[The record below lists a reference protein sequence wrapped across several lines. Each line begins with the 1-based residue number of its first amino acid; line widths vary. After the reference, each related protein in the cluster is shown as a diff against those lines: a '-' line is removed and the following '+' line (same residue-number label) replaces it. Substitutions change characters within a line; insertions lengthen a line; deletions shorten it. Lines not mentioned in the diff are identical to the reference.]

1 MMTSPNTIKS
11 IERSHPKLSPTC
23 NMTTYFRFVALPFFY
38 LFCTT
43 YLVQIAAG
51 NDEGQN
57 EQVTR
62 VFIFAGQSNM
72 VGSDS
77 KAKDI
82 ERFPP
87 FRGLEKPQPDVKF
100 SYCIGRENKMKSN
113 GWVDLK
119 PVNNVVGPELS
130 FARKVTQTIDS
141 PIAIIKVAAGGT
153 HLGGDWNPDHPKGF
167 KMYPLALEVVR
178 KSLAELEN
186 QNIKYKIEGFMWH
199 QGENDMFEK
208 DYMPNY
214 GANLKNFL
222 ASWRRD
228 LKIPNLKFYIGELC
242 TKTIWGMDLRPRM
255 YAISQGQKSVANA
268 DVLAEYIPTSHV
280 GVEIGGGVGLHYHY
294 GTLGQL
300 EHGVN
305 YADAYLRTI
314 GKLKTKTRKLKD
326 WPYRKNSS
334 VKLFVL
340 AGHRNMEG
348 ERAFVQ
354 DINPE
359 SESAKLLIDNPKIAF
374 KYSIGGGFKKSDGWE
389 PLGPAGYYDTFGPEL
404 SFGRSISTAFS
415 QKNNPAQQIAIAK
428 FTHSGTQVID
438 WSPEGSMAKD
448 RNIYP
453 EFIAFIKQSMKEL
466 SQRGHDVELAGVF
479 YHLGEN
485 DMSFSPFRKQAASW
499 LNATI
504 IQSRAELELPE
515 LKWFVTQQPPT
526 DDKSVNNIDV
536 VGMMEKQF
544 AEDPNTNHIKAFDL
558 PEQEKKLVLDS
569 KGVIALGELMAESYL
584 KIPATDQ

>member
-1 MMTSPNTIKS
+1 
-11 IERSHPKLSPTC
+11 
-23 NMTTYFRFVALPFFY
+23 
-38 LFCTT
+38 
-43 YLVQIAAG
+43 
-51 NDEGQN
+51 
-57 EQVTR
+57 
-62 VFIFAGQSNM
+62 M

-153 HLGGDWNPDHPKGF
+153 HLGGDWNPDHPKSF

-228 LKIPNLKFYIGELC
+228 LKTPNLKFYIGELC

-326 WPYRKNSS
+326 WPYRKKQLGQTVRVSG
-334 VKLFVL
+334 
-340 AGHRNMEG
+340 A
-348 ERAFVQ
+348 
-354 DINPE
+354 
-359 SESAKLLIDNPKIAF
+359 SEH
-374 KYSIGGGFKKSDGWE
+374 
-389 PLGPAGYYDTFGPEL
+389 
-404 SFGRSISTAFS
+404 GRRTRIC
-415 QKNNPAQQIAIAK
+415 PR
-428 FTHSGTQVID
+428 H
-438 WSPEGSMAKD
+438 
-448 RNIYP
+448 
-453 EFIAFIKQSMKEL
+453 QS
-466 SQRGHDVELAGVF
+466 
-479 YHLGEN
+479 
-485 DMSFSPFRKQAASW
+485 
-499 LNATI
+499 
-504 IQSRAELELPE
+504 
-515 LKWFVTQQPPT
+515 
-526 DDKSVNNIDV
+526 
-536 VGMMEKQF
+536 
-544 AEDPNTNHIKAFDL
+544 
-558 PEQEKKLVLDS
+558 
-569 KGVIALGELMAESYL
+569 
-584 KIPATDQ
+584 